1 MLYTLSTVKYGEDNR
16 GGAVAFFVWT
26 DKYSVGIQEV
36 DDQHK
41 RLVELVND
49 LYEAM
54 TAGRG
59 SEVLG
64 TVFNTLLAYT
74 RTHFAEEEKLM
85 QQCGFPGFSEH
96 KQLHERL
103 TQQVIDLGEQ
113 FREGKSSL
121 TVHVATFLKDW
132 LVKHIQGTDRKYVP
146 FLKS

>member
-1 MLYTLSTVKYGEDNR
+1 MAKYENDNT
-16 GGAVAFFVWT
+16 GGAMAFFVWT
-26 DKYSVGIQEV
+26 DKYSVGIQQI

-64 TVFNTLLAYT
+64 TVFNNLLVYT
-74 RTHFAEEEKLM
+74 RTHFAEEETLM

-113 FREGKSSL
+113 FRDGRNSL
-121 TVHVATFLKDW
+121 TVPVATFLKDW
-132 LVKHIQGTDRKYVP
+132 LVKHIQGTDKKYVP